1 MVQKVESFRPS
12 RAQSFHPFVV
22 LFLQIKQPPQGAA
35 TVRGRAT
42 QGTPTRATTRPQPV
56 RSSPMELVLES
67 LENLILDVP
76 ARFSR
81 INGQLLQFHQDVGLL
96 EQECGRWS
104 VNGGGDQGFVIG
116 IQVSVSKSIRT
127 GSKVQD
133 SGDHHGYSPLTI
145 YMEWPS

>member
-1 MVQKVESFRPS
+1 
-12 RAQSFHPFVV
+12 
-22 LFLQIKQPPQGAA
+22 
-35 TVRGRAT
+35 
-42 QGTPTRATTRPQPV
+42 
-56 RSSPMELVLES
+56 MELVLES
-67 LENLILDVP
+67 LENPILDAP

-81 INGQLLQFHQDVGLL
+81 INGQLLQFHQDVGVL
-96 EQECGRWS
+96 EQEYGRRS

-145 YMEWPS
+145 